1 MPFVNKERVTMVVSV
16 LGAIVVY
23 FVAVYL
29 FVLRPRDEVINM
41 SLQELNER
49 FNGIIDDNL
58 EGR

>member
-1 MPFVNKERVTMVVSV
+1 MGVIV

-23 FVAVYL
+23 YVAVYL
-29 FVLRPRDEVINM
+29 SVLRPHDEVINL

-49 FNGIIDDNL
+49 FNGIIDDSL

>member
-1 MPFVNKERVTMVVSV
+1 MVVIV

-29 FVLRPRDEVINM
+29 FVLRPRDEAINL

>member
-1 MPFVNKERVTMVVSV
+1 MVVIV

-29 FVLRPRDEVINM
+29 FVLLPRDEVINM

-49 FNGIIDDNL
+49 FNVIIDDNL
-58 EGR
+58 EGRE